1 MTRSFYLLLGSLAA
15 IGLVLLAQ
23 TVDCFGERGPP

>member
-1 MTRSFYLLLGSLAA
+1 MTRSFSLLLGSLAA

-23 TVDCFGERGPP
+23 TVDTARPK